1 MKVSCSVILSLLVAA
16 PAFAVTP
23 EEREAAFKADIL
35 PIFEASCIDCHGKD
49 PAKKPKGGFKLMT
62 LKDIEEGYGKP
73 GAKKPAIVWGDAAK
87 SKLFT
92 TAELGIKD
100 PEDDHAMPPGDKK
113 GRKPLTEE
121 QLAKLKAF
129 IEAK

>member
-1 MKVSCSVILSLLVAA
+1 MKLHLTVLSLFVAA
-16 PAFAVTP
+16 PAFAATP
-23 EEREAAFKADIL
+23 EEREAAFKADIF

-73 GAKKPAIVWGDAAK
+73 GAKKPAVVWGDAAK
-87 SKLFT
+87 SKLYT
-92 TAELGIKD
+92 SAELGIKD
-100 PEDDHAMPPGDKK
+100 IEDEHAMPPGEKK
-113 GRKPLTEE
+113 GRKPLTDE

-129 IEAK
+129 IDAK